1 MRKIVLILLALFFN
15 ANVHAQSPELDSLK
29 MLLSKERNPIK
40 QFDLFKTLSGKNFET
55 GRLNEAKSYIERMF
69 QMATQQKNDSL
80 FYWSYSIMTT
90 YLDFKTESK
99 QEIEYALKALRI
111 AEAKY
116 PSLLPSAF
124 IQLAAPYAD
133 LENYSEAL
141 KYLRKAQQL
150 LPLNDPTNSSNGSL
164 YFQFSLCFRATGQ
177 YDSALYYIQRRTEWD
192 LKNASPG
199 RRLFTSVQTAMLY
212 EQIGNKLLA
221 ESYYRNSLDRTGS
234 KQSYGNA
241 HANSG
246 YSLFLLKN
254 NRITEAKFYGL
265 RGLAAAK
272 ASQAKKPLLR
282 SVEALQKIYFALHQ
296 PDSAYYYATL
306 QLAYRDSLFNQEKM
320 NAVQD
325 ISFNESIRQKE
336 EEAKH
341 LEETEQRKHNLQY
354 AGISLGLISFLILF
368 FLFSHSIIANQRFIR
383 FLGVVALLIV
393 FEFINLYIHPYLSH
407 ATNDSPLLM
416 LLVMVCIASLLVPV
430 HHRMEHWITHK
441 LVEKNNR
448 IRLAAAKKTIA
459 KLESEQTS

>member
-1 MRKIVLILLALFFN
+1 MI
-15 ANVHAQSPELDSLK
+15 
-29 MLLSKERNPIK
+29 
-40 QFDLFKTLSGKNFET
+40 
-55 GRLNEAKSYIERMF
+55 
-69 QMATQQKNDSL
+69 
-80 FYWSYSIMTT
+80 
-90 YLDFKTESK
+90 
-99 QEIEYALKALRI
+99 
-111 AEAKY
+111 
-116 PSLLPSAF
+116 
-124 IQLAAPYAD
+124 
-133 LENYSEAL
+133 
-141 KYLRKAQQL
+141 
-150 LPLNDPTNSSNGSL
+150 
-164 YFQFSLCFRATGQ
+164 
-177 YDSALYYIQRRTEWD
+177 
-192 LKNASPG
+192 
-199 RRLFTSVQTAMLY
+199 Y

-221 ESYYRNSLDRTGS
+221 ESYYRNSLDSTGS
-234 KQSYGNA
+234 KQSYGDA

-254 NRITEAKFYGL
+254 NRIAEAKFYGL

-341 LEETEQRKHNLQY
+341 LEEAEQRKHNLQY
-354 AGISLGLISFLILF
+354 AGILLGLISFLILF

-393 FEFINLYIHPYLSH
+393 FELINLYIHPYLSH